1 MVRALVQDAESRPLL
16 LRDQA
21 IGRNGR
27 STTSNSFWLTIP
39 LLFDSSQEKGYN
51 VTTRALTGT
60 ALALFLVACG
70 SSSTSKDGGGTSSK
84 DGDSTSS
91 IDSATSSIDGGTS
104 SIDSATCSIAGGTS
118 SSDRAT
124 GNIDGGTSSIDSATG
139 NIDGGRSS
147 IDSATGSIDGG
158 STPIGGCPD
167 LSGVYNVTTEI
178 VSTTCPL
185 GLHVITQPIAWTFVQ
200 TAPSCDFTMT
210 NSLYPTSHYAGQFS
224 MVGTQAKVIWTTS
237 TPAPIVSGYALT
249 YAAENLT
256 IAPAVP
262 PAAAKLSGSFDWSS
276 AYPCTGTTNVCS
288 GSVASGCLTPN

>member
-70 SSSTSKDGGGTSSK
+70 SSSISKDGGGTSSK

-104 SIDSATCSIAGGTS
+104 SIDSATGSIDGGTIIIDS
-118 SSDRAT
+118 SSC
-124 GNIDGGTSSIDSATG
+124 NIDGGT
-139 NIDGGRSS
+139 SS